1 MAGRA
6 ICLTMFVPR
15 ERAQMV
21 RQFHRIP
28 IFSGIAAAATLVAA
42 APAAAA
48 ELPAFQTARSVP
60 FAASTYGSHA
70 DVNQWGC
77 WGCGWGGGWGGG
89 WRGRGW
95 RRRGPSA
102 GEVLAGV
109 AIIGGIAAIASAASN
124 NRRNRDVV
132 VVDRD
137 RPQDWNRDQRNPQ
150 WRDDNR
156 RANPRSSGA
165 GGLDGAV
172 SQCLGVIERDV
183 RVDEVQVVQRT
194 AQGWRV
200 GGTLFNGS
208 GFECRIGNDG
218 RIENIDYGAGGAFGA
233 AGDGPGAAPAAGQ
246 WDDNRYAAA
255 RLAAAPA
262 QPDSEGGITMFTPPA
277 SVAANGAQPL
287 VPLSAQRLPTYPGGP
302 VEGEEPAPL
311 VQRPGIP

>member
-1 MAGRA
+1 MIRK
-6 ICLTMFVPR
+6 IH
-15 ERAQMV
+15 
-21 RQFHRIP
+21 QFSLA
-28 IFSGIAAAATLVAA
+28 SGLIAAVCLVAV
-42 APAAAA
+42 PAAAA
-48 ELPAFQTARSVP
+48 DAARLVP
-60 FAASTYGSHA
+60 MGTTNSFGASTFDASTVNARA
-70 DVNQWGC
+70 DVAQWG
-77 WGCGWGGGWGGG
+77 GWGGWGGG
-89 WRGRGW
+89 WRGGWGRGWGGRGW

-137 RPQDWNRDQRNPQ
+137 RPRDWNRDWNSDPNFRNV
-150 WRDDNR
+150 DR

-172 SQCLGVIERDV
+172 NQCLSAIERDV

-194 AQGWRV
+194 AQGWLV

-218 RIENIDYGAGGAFGA
+218 RIEGVDYGRGGPLGA
-233 AGDGPGAAPAAGQ
+233 ADSGPAPGGAGQ
-246 WDDNRYAAA
+246 WDDRRYAAA
-255 RLAAAPA
+255 RLAAGPA
-262 QPDSEGGITMFTPPA
+262 QPSPEGGIEMFTPPPS
-277 SVAANGAQPL
+277 SVAGASEQQAEGRAQPL
-287 VPLSAQRLPTYPGGP
+287 VPLTAVRRPSYPGGP
-302 VEGEEPAPL
+302 VEGEQPAPL

>member
-1 MAGRA
+1 
-6 ICLTMFVPR
+6 MFVPK

-21 RQFHRIP
+21 CNFHRSP
-28 IFSGIAAAATLVAA
+28 VFAGVVAAAAMAA
-42 APAAAA
+42 APASAA
-48 ELPAFQTARSVP
+48 ELPAFETAPSVP
-60 FAASTYGSHA
+60 FAASAFDTRA
-70 DVNQWGC
+70 DVAQWGG
-77 WGCGWGGGWGGG
+77 WGGWGGGWGGG

-150 WRDDNR
+150 WRGDDR
-156 RANPRSSGA
+156 RSNPRASGA

-183 RVDEVQVVQRT
+183 RVDEVQSVQRT
-194 AQGWRV
+194 AQGWLV

-208 GFECRIGNDG
+208 GFQCRIGNDG
-218 RIENIDYGAGGAFGA
+218 RIENIDYGAGGGLGA
-233 AGDGPGAAPAAGQ
+233 ASGAPGTAPAAGGQ

-262 QPDSEGGITMFTPPA
+262 QPDPEGGITMFTPPA
-277 SVAANGAQPL
+277 SVAANAAQPL
-287 VPLSAQRLPTYPGGP
+287 VPLTAPRLPTYPGGP
-302 VEGEEPAPL
+302 VEGEEPVPL
-311 VQRPGIP
+311 VQRPGIPR